1 MTRLALL
8 GYGKM
13 GKLVEQL
20 APELG
25 FEVVLRLSGSDN
37 AGGAGLTSEALA
49 GIAEAGGVDV
59 AIDFSTAAAVP
70 ANVER
75 MIALGIPLVVGT
87 TGWHGELPRL
97 RALVESRG
105 GALVHGA
112 NFSTGVLVFYRI
124 VEAAARLLSS
134 QADYDP
140 WLYEIHHRM
149 KKDAPSGTL
158 HELARVLE
166 RAGYD
171 RPVDTAAS
179 RAGAIP
185 GTHTVGFDSAADTLT
200 LIHTAR
206 DRSGF
211 ARGALRAARWLTGS
225 RGRRGFFAWSEV
237 WEEALGEHRAIE

>member
-1 MTRLALL
+1 MKRLALL

-25 FEVVLRLSGSDN
+25 FEVVLRLSGSTN
-37 AGGAGLTSEALA
+37 PGGAGLTPEAVA
-49 GIAEAGGVDV
+49 GAGGIDV
-59 AIDFSTAAAVP
+59 AIDFSTSAAVP

-75 MIALGIPLVVGT
+75 LVELEIPVVIGT
-87 TGWHGELPRL
+87 TGWQGELPQMRE
-97 RALVESRG
+97 LVESRG

-124 VEAAARLLSS
+124 VEAAARLLSP

-166 RAGYD
+166 RSGYD
-171 RPVDTAAS
+171 RPVDTAAN

-185 GTHTVGFDSAADTLT
+185 GTHVVGFDSTADTLT
-200 LIHTAR
+200 LTHTAR

-211 ARGALRAARWLTGS
+211 ARGALKAARWIV
-225 RGRRGFFAWSEV
+225 GRRGFFAWSEV
-237 WEEALGEHRAIE
+237 WEEALGTRAAL